1 MTIRKV
7 QLTSLI
13 PGLAW
18 IRIYERASFK
28 YDLVAGLSVAAVAL
42 PTGIAYAPL
51 VGVPP
56 VYGIYASIL
65 SLVAYALFG
74 SSRQLIV
81 GPDAATAVL
90 VGAALVD
97 IAGGDTSKYV
107 GLAATL
113 TLMTGLICV
122 IAGVI
127 RLGFVA
133 NFLARPILMGFMNG
147 VGLSIIAG
155 QLSKLFGYSVPSTGF
170 FRTVFYFFS
179 KIGQTNAVTLIVG
192 VSALALLMSLR
203 RKSRRIP
210 APLIAVIAGIIA
222 VTLFN
227 LKKYGVA
234 TAGTVPAGLPPITVP
249 YPGSSDLGALILSAL
264 GIAIVGFSSG
274 MVTARGFAS
283 KNGYDLDANQEFIG
297 LGVANIAAG
306 ISQGFAVSGTDSRT
320 AISDSTGGKTQMTGI
335 IAAAVML
342 IALLIF
348 TAPLSYLPVAVIGA
362 VLISAAVGLFNFP
375 YMKYLWSVSKPDFL
389 LAVVTSLGVITVG
402 VLPGIIVAVSLAML
416 QILKRSSR
424 PPDAILGEIPGQEG
438 YFDVA
443 KYPEAVQIP
452 GLVIYRIDSAILFF
466 NADYLQMR
474 AREITSDAMPEWF
487 ILDAESIP
495 VMDTTAVDHLD
506 KALTELKKG
515 NITFI
520 LARPNEQVRD
530 MLDRTGLTEKIG
542 EGHIFRSVRSAVDTY
557 RNRNKRV

>member
-1 MTIRKV
+1 MTERIRLAK
-7 QLTSLI
+7 LI

-18 IRIYERASFK
+18 IRGYDRSFFK

-90 VGAALVD
+90 VGAALTNT
-97 IAGGDTSKYV
+97 AGGDTSKYV

-170 FRTVFYFFS
+170 FRTIFYFFS
-179 KIGQTNAVTLIVG
+179 KIGQTNIVTLIVG
-192 VSALALLMSLR
+192 VSAFVLLMFLR

-222 VTLFN
+222 AAILD
-227 LKKYGVA
+227 LGKYGVA
-234 TAGTVPAGLPPITVP
+234 AAGTVPAGLPPVTLP
-249 YPGSSDLGALILSAL
+249 HPGFDDLEALILGSI

-274 MVTARGFAS
+274 MVTARSFAA

-297 LGVANIAAG
+297 LGMANIAAG

-335 IAAAVML
+335 IAAVVML
-342 IALLIF
+342 VALLIL
-348 TAPLSYLPVAVIGA
+348 TAPLAYLPVAVIGA

-402 VLPGIIVAVSLAML
+402 VLPGILVAVTLAMV

-424 PPDAILGEIPGQEG
+424 PPDAILGEIPGIEG

-443 KYPEAVQIP
+443 KYPEAEQLP
-452 GLVIYRIDSAILFF
+452 GLVMYRIDSAILFF
-466 NADYLQMR
+466 NADYLRTR
-474 AREITSDAMPEWF
+474 AREITSESMPEWF

-495 VMDTTAVDHLD
+495 MIDTTAVDHLD
-506 KALTELKKG
+506 KALTELK
-515 NITFI
+515 NESITFA

-530 MLDRTGLTEKIG
+530 MIDRTGLAEKIG
-542 EGHIFRSVRSAVDTY
+542 EDHIFRSVRSAVDAF
-557 RNRNKRV
+557 RNRNKMAQ